1 MVGEFMKIYPIG
13 SNNQVKNANIS
24 VRLVEFTC
32 DEPEHIH
39 EGFEMIYIAGGQ
51 GEHIID
57 NNRFRVKRGSLIIMN
72 KDCRHSFKNVEP
84 MKYYNL
90 LFTPDVISAEFE
102 KNFKLKNVFEAFGFE
117 VNENFVHIRMDSEDE
132 LKRTEGLLFDCLNEG
147 IKKDT
152 GYVNMIKIKLIELLT
167 ILARGYLKSG
177 NVTEKMDEIFP
188 RSIDYIDEK
197 CSDNLELKAV
207 AKRFGYEERRYSDML
222 KDYFGFGFKKLV
234 IKRKLSKALSCLW
247 QEDISIGDIVIE
259 CGFTNKSYFYKLF
272 EEQFGLKPKF
282 VREYWENFYTGVD
295 LKV

>member
-1 MVGEFMKIYPIG
+1 MKKYII
-13 SNNQVKNANIS
+13 SSKNMLGKANIS
-24 VRLVEFTC
+24 VKLVEFTC
-32 DEPEHIH
+32 DEAEHIH

-90 LFTPDVISAEFE
+90 LFTPDVISDEFE
-102 KNFKLKNVFEAFGFE
+102 KNFKLKNVFESFGFE

-132 LKRTEGLLFDCLNEG
+132 LKRIEELLFGCLNEG
-147 IKKDT
+147 IKKDI
-152 GYVNMIKIKLIELLT
+152 GYAKVIKIKLIELLI
-167 ILARGYLKSG
+167 ILARRYLKSG
-177 NVTEKMDEIFP
+177 NVTENMNEIFLQ
-188 RSIDYIDEK
+188 SIDYIDEK
-197 CSDNLELKAV
+197 CFGNLELKDV

-234 IKRKLSKALSCLW
+234 IKRRLSKALSYLW
-247 QEDISIGDIVIE
+247 REDVSIEDIISK
-259 CGFTNKSYFYKLF
+259 CGFTNKSYFYKVF
-272 EEQFGLKPKF
+272 EEQFGVKPKF
-282 VREYWENFYTGVD
+282 IREYWEDFHTGVA